1 MSVRVVLRTC
11 FVLSVGAILVAP
23 LALQQ
28 SYTDGPCPPGSH
40 PVVNTGEC
48 VSGPGGNVVLNK
60 VGKLM
65 DIDRCTTYKGR
76 EYDELSYHANSSA
89 ASTATTEA
97 FNTTFDRDEG
107 NVAVLVDTSNAIV
120 FTDPAGTRIDTVDAV
135 KQYMATHVDDKDFI
149 FFLPNFNHAEG
160 SFHNHIKN
168 DVQGINVPIMNNG
181 AAYNTQSLKSI
192 ALYRNFNQF
201 PSDVNARITSPS
213 LNNDS
218 PMSLMAQESGHRW
231 AAWVRRDKDPGPRIR
246 VATDLLGRNEAH
258 WCFYLNSPSLTA
270 SANPSRPGFSSMEGN
285 FWRDNGNGTYTT
297 ILKSDGYSKVD
308 QYLMGFRSPLQ
319 VGTFFRLNPG
329 NGNINPDCSH
339 QPFTPGVDTPWTV
352 AYPKINVAV
361 DDIIRVEGAR
371 TPDAQTSQKNWRVA
385 FVIIARAGTYPTAAE
400 IAKVE
405 NLRVNWEPYFRDES
419 GGGKMFTALGPI
431 DMDGDLYLSNQDC
444 DEQDPSVHPNA
455 TEVCNGVDDNC
466 DGLIDNGF
474 DIDGDLYTSCNGDCN
489 DNNRFINPTATEIW
503 NGLDDNCDLA
513 IDNVNLVD
521 ADVDG
526 YYVNPQN
533 PANADCNDANAA
545 VNPGAAEVVNG
556 IDDNC
561 NGVVDC
567 ADPTRVLQSDSGPR
581 GNDGFDNDCNG
592 IIDG

>member
-1 MSVRVVLRTC
+1 MSVRFVLRTC
-11 FVLSVGAILVAP
+11 FVLAVGGVLVAP

-28 SYTDGPCPPGSH
+28 TYTDGPCPSGTR
-40 PVVNTGEC
+40 PVVNTDEC
-48 VSGPGGNVVLNK
+48 VVGPGGNIIVNK

-65 DIDRCTTYKGR
+65 DINKCATYKGR
-76 EYDELSYHANSSA
+76 EYDEITYHQNTSGGANA
-89 ASTATTEA
+89 ALTAY
-97 FNTTFDRDEG
+97 NTSFDRDEG
-107 NVAVLVDTSNAIV
+107 NVSVIVDSSNTIV
-120 FTDPAGTRIDTVDAV
+120 FTDAAGTRIDVVDAV
-135 KQYMATHVDDKDFI
+135 RQYMATHVDDKDFI
-149 FFLPNFNHAEG
+149 FFFPNFNHAEG

-181 AAYNTQSLKSI
+181 AAYNTSNLKSL

-201 PSDVNARITSPS
+201 PADPYARITLPS

-218 PMSLMAQESGHRW
+218 PMSLIAQESGHRW

-258 WCFYLNSPSLTA
+258 WCFYLNTPSLTA
-270 SANPSRPGFSSMEGN
+270 SSDPTRPGFSSMEGN

-297 ILKSDGYSKVD
+297 ILKSDGYSRVD

-319 VGTFFRLNPG
+319 VGGFFRLDTG
-329 NGNINPDCSH
+329 NGKVTPDCAH
-339 QPFTPGVDTPWTV
+339 QPFTPGVDTPWTY
-352 AYPKINVAV
+352 AYPKINVVV

-371 TPDAQTSQKNWRVA
+371 VPDAQTAQKNWRVA
-385 FVIIARAGTYPTAAE
+385 FVILAKAGTYPTAAE
-400 IAKVE
+400 IAKVD
-405 NLRVNWEPYFRDES
+405 NLRVTWEAYFRDES
-419 GGGKMFTALGPI
+419 GGGQMFTALGPI
-431 DMDGDLYLSNQDC
+431 DMDLDGYASNQDC

-455 TEVCNGVDDNC
+455 AEACNAVDDDC
-466 DGLIDNGF
+466 DGLIDDGF

-489 DNNRFINPTATEIW
+489 DNNFNINPTATEVW

-521 ADVDG
+521 ADNDG
-526 YYVNPQN
+526 YYSNPQN
-533 PANADCNDANAA
+533 PATADCNDNNVA

-561 NGVVDC
+561 NNVVDC
-567 ADPTRVLQSDSGPR
+567 EDPGRVLQSDSGPR
-581 GNDGFDNDCNG
+581 GSDGFDNDCNG